1 MKITGIGKA
10 DRERLSSILRGTKG
24 TVSVAEAAK
33 ILDLPRIDVAKML
46 SRWANKGWLSRVR
59 RGLYIPVPLESKTA
73 DISLEDAWVVAARL
87 YEPCYIGGWSA
98 AEYWDLTEQIFRT
111 VVVIT
116 TQRPRNRTPLIKGT
130 DFLLRTVSD
139 KTMFGLKPVWRGQVK
154 VNISDPTRTVLDMLN
169 DPQLGGGIRSTV
181 DMLENYLNSEKKDL
195 ELLINYADQLSN
207 GAVFK
212 RLGFLLE
219 LYAPAEQLS
228 IKKCK
233 ERLSSGNAKLDPKLS
248 GNKLITRWRLW
259 VSKRWIEE
267 N

>member
-46 SRWANKGWLSRVR
+46 SRWAKKGWLSRVR

-98 AEYWDLTEQIFRT
+98 AEYWGLTEQIFRT

-116 TQRPRNRTPLIKGT
+116 TQRPRNRTPSIKGT

-139 KTMFGLKPVWRGQVK
+139 KAMFGLKPVWRGQVK

>member
-46 SRWANKGWLSRVR
+46 SRWAKKGWLSRVR

-154 VNISDPTRTVLDMLN
+154 VNISDPTRTMLDMLN

-195 ELLINYADQLSN
+195 ELLINYADQLGN

>member
-46 SRWANKGWLSRVR
+46 SRWAKKGWLSRVR

-116 TQRPRNRTPLIKGT
+116 TQRPRNRTPLIKGI